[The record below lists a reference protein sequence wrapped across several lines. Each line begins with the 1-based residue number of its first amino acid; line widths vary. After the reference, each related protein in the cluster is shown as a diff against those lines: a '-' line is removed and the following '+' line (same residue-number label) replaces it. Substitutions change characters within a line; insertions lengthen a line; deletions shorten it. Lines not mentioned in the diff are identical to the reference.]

1 MLNVHMYSSATK
13 VKGQGVGSAYTE
25 LIKLLK
31 KYYPDQL
38 EITINQFSP
47 ADISHYHTIDPKFFL
62 STFSKKRGK
71 KIGYVHFL
79 PETLEGSLKLPW
91 IAKKIL
97 YRYVIAFYKR
107 MDALVVV
114 NPTFIPKLE
123 AYGIKKEKITYI
135 PNFVSKA
142 EFFPMNAQEKQ
153 QLREK
158 YQIAKDRF
166 VILGVGQVQERKG
179 VFDFIKLA
187 KQNPELEFIWVG
199 GFSFGVITDGYA
211 ELKKVVEAPPAN
223 LSFPGIVERK
233 KMNDYYNI
241 ADVFLLPSYNELFP
255 MSVLEAFSSQTPVM
269 LRELD
274 LYQGVIQGYYA
285 GCNDVTEMDAKLQ
298 MLAKDGRAL
307 MALQQKAISA
317 AKFYSEDR
325 LAKIWL
331 EYYQKQVGKNN
342 VKEK

>member
-25 LIKLLK
+25 LIKLLS
-31 KYYPDQL
+31 KYYPEQL
-38 EITINQFSP
+38 KITVNQKGR
-47 ADISHYHTIDPKFFL
+47 ADISHYHTIDLNFFF

-91 IAKKIL
+91 LARKVL

-123 AYGIKKEKITYI
+123 AYGIAREKITYI
-135 PNFVSKA
+135 PNFVSKE
-142 EFFPMNAQEKQ
+142 EFYPLSLAKKE
-153 QLREK
+153 QLRK
-158 YQIAKDRF
+158 QNGLSKDDF
-166 VILGVGQVQERKG
+166 VVLGVGQVQERKG
-179 VFDFIKLA
+179 VFDFIELA
-187 KQNPELEFIWVG
+187 KANPELQFVWVG

-211 ELKKVVEAPPAN
+211 ELKKVIADPPEN
-223 LSFPGIVERK
+223 LSFPGIVDRAA
-233 KMNDYYNI
+233 MNEYYNL

-255 MSVLEAFSSQTPVM
+255 MSVLESFSCETPVV

-274 LYQGVIQGYYA
+274 LYQGVISGYYA
-285 GCNDVTEMDAKLQ
+285 GCKDRAAMQEMLLMLKSDQTKLAELTTKAK
-298 MLAKDGRAL
+298 
-307 MALQQKAISA
+307 A
-317 AKFYSEDR
+317 AAEFYSEDR
-325 LAKIWL
+325 LAKIWF
-331 EYYQKQVGKNN
+331 EYYQKQVGK
-342 VKEK
+342 